1 MSIRIGTNKN
11 FALELW
17 SAVIIWIMIVQH
29 IAPKYLYT
37 CGALGIIAGFVLFI
51 HCIGRYGL
59 KKHFFYFIVA
69 LSFFGILNNTLIGQS
84 NLANVLTT
92 LFVFFPVAI
101 VFSHIE
107 RFSVNF
113 WKWNI
118 IFLYIFILYRYLLV
132 NPGRVFYNQS
142 ENYFSFYLTFFLFLL
157 TLVLD
162 KEGKR
167 IPFGIVIAYFVSCV
181 IGLGRGGILAGAFYL
196 MAQYCQ
202 RFINNRR
209 VVFVGILLL
218 AIFMAL
224 FIKNIDYILER
235 YFTKFMIGNN
245 SLVDV
250 TNSRQEIVNEY
261 LNVLTGVSALK
272 HIMFGVNTNN
282 LYTTYTLS
290 GNVHNS
296 FLMLHAYFGL
306 GALYIIWQSIKDVL
320 RKRFDLAII
329 CITFFIRA
337 VSDTF
342 FLNEVGMIIPLYLMA
357 DFWKRDAPI
366 RIADKVAED
375 VPDVGQRC
383 K

>member
-37 CGALGIIAGFVLFI
+37 CGALGIIAGFVLFTR
-51 HCIGRYGL
+51 CISRFGL

-84 NLANVLTT
+84 KLAYVFTT

-118 IFLYIFILYRYLLV
+118 ILLYAFILYRYLLV

-142 ENYFSFYLTFFLFLL
+142 ENYLSFYVTFFLFLL

-167 IPFGIVIAYFVSCV
+167 IPFVIVIAYFVSCV

-196 MAQYCQ
+196 IAQYCQ
-202 RFINNRR
+202 RFINNRS
-209 VVFVGILLL
+209 VLFVGILLL
-218 AIFMAL
+218 TIFMAL
-224 FIKNIDYILER
+224 FIKNIDYILEH
-235 YFTKFMIGNN
+235 YLTKFMTGSK

-250 TNSRQEIVNEY
+250 TNSRQEIVDEY
-261 LNVLTGVSALK
+261 LKLLTGKSALK
-272 HIMFGVNTNN
+272 HIMFGVNADNI
-282 LYTTYTLS
+282 YATYTLQR
-290 GNVHNS
+290 NLHNS

-306 GALYIIWQSIKDVL
+306 AALYIIWLSIKDVF
-320 RKRFDLAII
+320 RKRFDLSII

-337 VSDTF
+337 ISDTF

-357 DFWKRDAPI
+357 DYWKRYD
-366 RIADKVAED
+366 
-375 VPDVGQRC
+375 
-383 K
+383 